1 MGLTRVSTLLQAR
14 AFETFILIALDQAW
28 VFVCLWL
35 IITASLGE
43 WRFYLIAGCFI
54 ANAVSGMFIAMRRMV
69 LNGGALH
76 VSKYSLLSPWWG
88 VIIVIT
94 LCFSPHTAFLD
105 VGVLFAGLKGGF
117 STPVVVLRRLG
128 LFAMTSLGIINQ
140 VTFDGTV
147 RKSVAY
153 ARTTPRVPSF
163 DVWPADSAPQL
174 AVLFLRDCANT

>member
-1 MGLTRVSTLLQAR
+1 MKGAEMGLTRVSTLPQTR
-14 AFETFILIALDQAW
+14 AFETFVLIALDQAW
-28 VFVCLWL
+28 VLVCLWL

-54 ANAVSGMFIAMRRMV
+54 ANAVSGMFVAIRRMV

-88 VIIVIT
+88 VVLVVC
-94 LCFSPHTAFLD
+94 LCFSPHMAFLD
-105 VGVLFAGLKGGF
+105 VGILFAGLKGGF
-117 STPVVVLRRLG
+117 STPAVVLRRLG

-147 RKSVAY
+147 R
-153 ARTTPRVPSF
+153 
-163 DVWPADSAPQL
+163 
-174 AVLFLRDCANT
+174 